1 MKVLVTGAAGLLGAE
16 SVARLVRAGHEVS
29 ATDQKFRG
37 DLGVR
42 FEPANLLD
50 EHALYPLVRGMD
62 ALVHL
67 GNHPNRFAGP
77 SPQRLLAENVAMNAN
92 VFAAALDSG
101 VRRIVFAS
109 SIQVML
115 KSSLVPI
122 EPHTLP
128 YLPLDGEAPVDPGDN
143 PYALSKQFGE
153 EMLRLATT
161 LHADLA
167 VSALRYPMLVG
178 PQFMRRFEPLGG
190 KVTSNMLH
198 LGEATAHL
206 FFEDAAELVVH
217 AVERQAPGYH
227 QYLPAQTF
235 EVTNVSAPDLVE
247 RFYPNVPRKRP
258 LAEIQRLIDLS
269 ALERDLG
276 WTPKQR
282 LRVTLKD

>member
-1 MKVLVTGAAGLLGAE
+1 MKVVVTGAAGLLGSQAV
-16 SVARLVRAGHEVS
+16 VALARAGHEVR
-29 ATDQKFRG
+29 ATDRKYRG

-42 FEPANLLD
+42 LAPLDLLD
-50 EHALYPLVRGMD
+50 EHALYPLLEGAD

-67 GNHPNRFAGP
+67 GNHPNRFSGP
-77 SPQRLLAENVAMNAN
+77 SPQRLLAENVAMCANA
-92 VFAAALDSG
+92 FYAALDCG
-101 VRRIVFAS
+101 VRRIVFSS

-115 KSSLVPI
+115 RSALVPV

-128 YLPLDGEAPVDPGDN
+128 YLPLDGEAPPDPGDN
-143 PYALSKQFGE
+143 PYALGKQFAE

-178 PQFMRRFEPLGG
+178 PQFLRRFEPFGG
-190 KVTSNMLH
+190 KVTSRMLH

-206 FFEDAAELVVH
+206 FYEDAAELVVH
-217 AVERQAPGYH
+217 AVERQRPGYH

-235 EVTNVSAPDLVE
+235 NVTNVAVAELVE
-247 RFYPNVPRKRP
+247 RFYPNVRRARS
-258 LAEIQRLIDLS
+258 LDAIERLIDLS

-276 WTPKQR
+276 WQPKLR
-282 LRVTLKD
+282 LEVELTS